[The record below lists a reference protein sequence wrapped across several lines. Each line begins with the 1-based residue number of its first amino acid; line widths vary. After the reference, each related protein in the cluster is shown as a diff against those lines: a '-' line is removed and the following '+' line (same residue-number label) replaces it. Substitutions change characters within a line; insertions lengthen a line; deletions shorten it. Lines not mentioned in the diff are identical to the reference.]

1 MVILNGTNN
10 HAPPRNISRMGNI
23 EARPNAECGII
34 FHMKQIE
41 GLKNKQTNSRLN
53 NNKQLRSLNVERGST
68 RSPTLIFLRVPLMN
82 FSDWPLHG

>member
-1 MVILNGTNN
+1 
-10 HAPPRNISRMGNI
+10 MGNI

-68 RSPTLIFLRVPLMN
+68 RSPTPDIFKGPTYE
-82 FSDWPLHG
+82 F